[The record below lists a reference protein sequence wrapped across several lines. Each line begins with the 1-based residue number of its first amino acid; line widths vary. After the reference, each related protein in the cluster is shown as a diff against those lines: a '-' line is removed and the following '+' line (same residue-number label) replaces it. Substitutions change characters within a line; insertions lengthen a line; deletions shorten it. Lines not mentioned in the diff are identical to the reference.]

1 MDGKLGEIFKQQT
14 GSEGSGCCIGKEGF
28 PTGHQSGRGGCLQ
41 RRRAGSGSGFGEHA
55 DEAHDGAGDDDVAD
69 DDDEGVEDDDADAD
83 DGDDGDGDGD
93 AEDDDDDDG
102 GGDDDDDAE
111 CEMQAVGRRTKE
123 CTYPEIFQSR
133 RCDLVVLAIEVV

>member
-1 MDGKLGEIFKQQT
+1 MQRGRA
-14 GSEGSGCCIGKEGF
+14 
-28 PTGHQSGRGGCLQ
+28 QSGP
-41 RRRAGSGSGFGEHA
+41 GFGEHA

-69 DDDEGVEDDDADAD
+69 DDDDNDEGAEVDDADAD

-93 AEDDDDDDG
+93 AEDDDDDD
-102 GGDDDDDAE
+102 DDDDDEE

-133 RCDLVVLAIEVV
+133 RCNLVVLAIEVGGRWSQEARTFLRLLVKRRPEPSQPVSKLLSPTP